1 MEFIHGLLV
10 ITFIHI
16 LAVASPGPDF
26 FLVSQQTLSNGKKAG
41 LMCSIGITLGL
52 TVHLTYSAFGLAAII
67 ANSSNALWVIK
78 ILGGGYLI
86 YLGIKGLQ
94 SKASPSEAAQV
105 KKAVPASVKKS
116 IGMGFLCNVLNPK
129 VPIYFMSL
137 FTLVL
142 KPDMPLHHIAFYGL
156 WMMLIQLSWFSFI
169 VLLLSHPKINKRFKQ
184 SGHIIDRVLG
194 GAMILLGLKL
204 LLTRSTQ

>member
-1 MEFIHGLLV
+1 MEFIHGLLA
-10 ITFIHI
+10 ITLIHI

-26 FLVSQQTLSNGKKAG
+26 FLVSQQTLSNGRRAG

-52 TVHLTYSAFGLAAII
+52 TVHLTYSAFGLATII
-67 ANSSNALWVIK
+67 ANSSNALWAIK

-86 YLGIKGLQ
+86 YLGVKGLQ
-94 SKASPSEAAQV
+94 SKAPSNEETAN
-105 KKAVPASVKKS
+105 KKAVQYSAKKS
-116 IGMGFLCNVLNPK
+116 ISIGFLCNVLNPK
-129 VPIYFMSL
+129 VPIYFVSL

-156 WMMLIQLSWFSFI
+156 WIMLIQLSWFSFI
-169 VLLLSHPKINKRFKQ
+169 VLLLSHPKINKKFKQ

-194 GAMILLGLKL
+194 GAMIILGLKL
-204 LLTRSTQ
+204 LLTRAPQ